1 MVRRV
6 MGIVCIAAATL
17 LAACDSA
24 EEREAQ
30 KCESW
35 IGAYVASQGFVKQR
49 LISPSKAEFQNAAR
63 ISARYLGD
71 CRHRVDA
78 YVDGQNAFGGTL
90 RKPYTAVVR
99 YDGNGTWRLES
110 LDLQ

>member
-1 MVRRV
+1 MARHFV
-6 MGIVCIAAATL
+6 GIVCVAAATF

-49 LISPSKAEFQNAAR
+49 LIAPSKAEFQGAAR
-63 ISARYLGD
+63 ISRQKLGG
-71 CRHRVDA
+71 CRHRIKA
-78 YVDGQNAFGGTL
+78 YVDGQNAFGGTV
-90 RKPYTAVVR
+90 RKRYTAVVT
-99 YDGNGTWRLES
+99 YDGDGTWRLES
-110 LDLQ
+110 LDLE